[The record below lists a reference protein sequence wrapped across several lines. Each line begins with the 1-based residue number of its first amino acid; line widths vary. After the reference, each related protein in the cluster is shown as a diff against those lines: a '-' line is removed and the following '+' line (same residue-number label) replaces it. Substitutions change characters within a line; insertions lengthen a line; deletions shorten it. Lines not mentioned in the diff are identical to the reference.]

1 MACFILSTSF
11 FSSFWPG
18 WETMKKWLY
27 FQSPAHPFLLY
38 SSLWTFPFL
47 ESDRGIANWGQT
59 SVRFQ
64 CHLHKINPSALRS
77 INLFRITVPPAPFC
91 IHKHIVCN
99 LRPIPWGVKPIEL
112 GDLTFSVVFAL
123 LDLFRWYLRSPQNM
137 LNCYLSY
144 KIPRGWNSRG
154 WNSLL
159 LEVGTGLWGFLFGRR
174 HQYQWIGDKTKNSLR
189 V

>member
-1 MACFILSTSF
+1 
-11 FSSFWPG
+11 
-18 WETMKKWLY
+18 MKKWLY

-38 SSLWTFPFL
+38 PSHFL
-47 ESDRGIANWGQT
+47 ESDRGVANWGRT

-64 CHLHKINPSALRS
+64 CHLHKINPSALPP

-99 LRPIPWGVKPIEL
+99 LRPIPWGVNPIEL
-112 GDLTFSVVFAL
+112 GDPTFSVVFAL
-123 LDLFRWYLRSPQNM
+123 LDLFGWCLRSPQHT

-144 KIPRGWNSRG
+144 KMPTHSRG

-159 LEVGTGLWGFLFGRR
+159 LEADTGLWGFLNLVGDSFK
-174 HQYQWIGDKTKNSLR
+174 YQWIGDMTTPRIPSM
-189 V
+189 